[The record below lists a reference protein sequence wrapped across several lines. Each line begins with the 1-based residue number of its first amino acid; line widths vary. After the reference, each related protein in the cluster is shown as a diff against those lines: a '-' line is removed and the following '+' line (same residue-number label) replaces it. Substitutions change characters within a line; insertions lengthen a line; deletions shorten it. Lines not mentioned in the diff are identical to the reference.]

1 MPSLM
6 SMRRVFLSLSRT
18 APHARRCSPAT
29 EPGAA
34 PRAPGGGGTAVT
46 ASVNRLAVGDP
57 VGTKKPSSMPGE
69 RATKFRLASRAQR
82 DEIKKHRDRLSRRL
96 GRAVTL
102 DEAARDWI
110 LSYAAEWRAK
120 FEAAWREPAEA

>member
-6 SMRRVFLSLSRT
+6 DMRRVFLSLIRT
-18 APHARRCSPAT
+18 APHAQRGSPTT
-29 EPGAA
+29 ESGAA
-34 PRAPGGGGTAVT
+34 PRTPGGGGPAVT
-46 ASVNRLAVGDP
+46 ASVSRLAVGDP
-57 VGTKKPSSMPGE
+57 VGARPSSLPGD

-82 DEIKKHRDRLSRRL
+82 DEIKKHRGRLSQRL

>member
-6 SMRRVFLSLSRT
+6 SMRRVFPSLSRT
-18 APHARRCSPAT
+18 APHAQRSSPTADS
-29 EPGAA
+29 GAP
-34 PRAPGGGGTAVT
+34 PREPGGGTTVT
-46 ASVNRLAVGDP
+46 TSASRPAVGNP
-57 VGTKKPSSMPGE
+57 LGTRTSTIPSD

-82 DEIKKHRDRLSRRL
+82 DEIKKHRERLSRRL

-120 FEAAWREPAEA
+120 FEAAWREPAEV